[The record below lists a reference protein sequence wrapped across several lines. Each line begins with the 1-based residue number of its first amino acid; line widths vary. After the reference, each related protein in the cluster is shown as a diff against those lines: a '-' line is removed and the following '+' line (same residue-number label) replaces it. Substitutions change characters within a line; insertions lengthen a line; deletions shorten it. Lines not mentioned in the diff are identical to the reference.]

1 MIRPIKFVRWAH
13 DAGWRDARYVLLY
26 PIKTWRCR
34 LFGHK
39 WGAEKSDYEP
49 NTGHLME
56 QWRECER
63 PGCEGWWETY
73 HYLSGGRQRVFG

>member
-1 MIRPIKFVRWAH
+1 M
-13 DAGWRDARYVLLY
+13 LLY

-39 WGAEKSDYEP
+39 WGPEQRDYDP
-49 NTGHLME
+49 NVDVLTE
-56 QWRECER
+56 SWRECER

-73 HYLSGGRQRVFG
+73 NYLGARGKMG